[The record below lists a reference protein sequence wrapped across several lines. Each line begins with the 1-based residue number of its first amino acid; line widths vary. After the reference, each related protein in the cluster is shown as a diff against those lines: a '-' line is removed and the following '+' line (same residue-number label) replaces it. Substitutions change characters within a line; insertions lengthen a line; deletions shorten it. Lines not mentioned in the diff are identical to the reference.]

1 MQHDPK
7 AILGRAIREE
17 RRKLNLSQEDFSE
30 ICDLHRT
37 YLGAVERGEKN
48 ISLVNIIRIS
58 QALKLSVEA
67 LFGKAGL

>member
-1 MQHDPK
+1 MQLDPK

-17 RRKLNLSQEDFSE
+17 RKKLNLSQEDFSE

-48 ISLVNIIRIS
+48 VSLVNIIRIS
-58 QALKLSVEA
+58 QALKLSAEA